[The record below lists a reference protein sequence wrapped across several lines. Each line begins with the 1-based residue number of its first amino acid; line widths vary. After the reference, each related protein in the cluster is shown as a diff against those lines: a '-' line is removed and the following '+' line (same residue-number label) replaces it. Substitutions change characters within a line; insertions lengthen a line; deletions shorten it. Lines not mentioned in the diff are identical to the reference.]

1 MENSNYPWF
10 FKLKSSLAVYY
21 EYVRRLN
28 AIATEKR
35 VSPKQRISDIQ
46 FLLIHFAEAL
56 TEAEKD
62 FLDVTQFN
70 SNACFKAIDTRVEHS
85 CMGLNFAYFTN

>member
-1 MENSNYPWF
+1 MEKFNYPWF
-10 FKLKSSLAVYY
+10 LKLQSSLAIYY

-35 VSPKQRISDIQ
+35 ATPKQRISDIQ
-46 FLLIHFAEAL
+46 FLLVYFSEAL
-56 TEAEKD
+56 NEAEQN

-70 SNACFKAIDTRVEHS
+70 SNACFKAVDVRVEFNAL
-85 CMGLNFAYFTN
+85 GLPFAYFNN